1 MIFLIGLTCL
11 FQIMP
16 ELNIEKTKK
25 TLGQS
30 IKRPP
35 LSEKLLSKPPYRYL
49 YDIIMEVNEFFA
61 RF

>member
-1 MIFLIGLTCL
+1 
-11 FQIMP
+11 MP

-49 YDIIMEVNEFFA
+49 YDIMMEVCCDVNVFSNFFVDI
-61 RF
+61 

>member
-1 MIFLIGLTCL
+1 
-11 FQIMP
+11 MP

-49 YDIIMEVNEFFA
+49 YDIMMEVSFVIVALIIRVDEIIFVPA
-61 RF
+61 